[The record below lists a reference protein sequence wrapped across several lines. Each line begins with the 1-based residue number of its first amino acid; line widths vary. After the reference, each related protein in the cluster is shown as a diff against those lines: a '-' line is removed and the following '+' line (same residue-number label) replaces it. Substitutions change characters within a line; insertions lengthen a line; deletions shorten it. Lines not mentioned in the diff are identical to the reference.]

1 LTKPDNTHDRTD
13 RRKVAII
20 GCGPTGLTAAS
31 LLGKA
36 GHDVIVIERW
46 PEPYGLPR
54 LSHIDGET
62 ARLVQSAGDIDHALK
77 DASALEQYFF
87 YDDQGEVLID
97 MDWRGDNSGFPAHIA
112 IFQPEIEE
120 AMYLSAQALP
130 NVEFLRGWEV
140 DGIVQD
146 GDTVVVSAHPWDGA
160 WQEAGGKI
168 GEVRRFEVDY
178 VIGADGANSFTR
190 RSLGIE
196 RFSYGKHERWLNL
209 DSEYVR
215 DLGDRFT
222 KGAIY
227 CDPARAHMFIPIG
240 KSRVRFEVRLL
251 PGEETSHWED
261 IKNGLAW
268 LENQHGLTLED
279 VKPIRNVVYTF
290 DPAIAKSWKQGRVL
304 LAGDAAHSMM
314 PYMGQGACSGIRDG
328 ANLAWKLDL
337 VLRGK
342 ADATLL
348 DAYEEERRPHVTV
361 ITETSNMLGAVAN
374 EDDLDKVAARNAMFR
389 SGTMPPPPAFPKVET
404 GVVHG
409 EADGGLHP
417 ATGAPTPQGRL
428 RAGGREGRMD
438 EIVGGGFLIVCRED
452 PSDVLDA
459 GTRAFLDGL
468 GCRWIVVGDSA
479 APNAVEEIDGDQAR
493 FLREHGFAAY
503 LRRPD
508 FLLFG
513 GVRELSEL
521 PGLVDE
527 LRAKLR
533 WTAGDEPAGA
543 DGLAQEAVR

>member
-1 LTKPDNTHDRTD
+1 MISSEGMADRKD
-13 RRKVAII
+13 RRDIAII

-31 LLGKA
+31 LLGQA
-36 GHDVIVIERW
+36 GHRVIVIERW
-46 PEPYGLPR
+46 PDAYGLPR

-62 ARLVQSAGDIDHALK
+62 ARLVQSAGDIEHALR

-87 YDDQGEVLID
+87 YDDRGDVLID

-120 AMYLSAQALP
+120 AMYLRAQALP

-140 DGIVQD
+140 TGIEQD
-146 GDTVVVSAHPWDGA
+146 GETATVSAHPWEGA
-160 WQEAGGKI
+160 WKGAPDQPEEI
-168 GEVRRFEVDY
+168 RSFEVDF
-178 VIGADGANSFTR
+178 VIGADGANSFAR

-215 DLGDRFT
+215 DLGERFT

-251 PGEETSHWED
+251 PGEETAHWED
-261 IKNGLAW
+261 IKNGLGW
-268 LENQHGLTLED
+268 LKKQHGLTLDD

-290 DPAIAKSWKQGRVL
+290 DPAIAKCWKQGRVF
-304 LAGDAAHSMM
+304 LAGDAAHTMM

-337 VLRGK
+337 VLAGK
-342 ADATLL
+342 ADAALL
-348 DAYEEERRPHVTV
+348 ETYETERRPHATV

-374 EDDLDKVAARNAMFR
+374 EDDLEKVAARNAMFR
-389 SGTMPPPPAFPKVET
+389 SGNMPPPPAFPRVET
-404 GVVHG
+404 GVVHT
-409 EADGGLHP
+409 EADGRLHP
-417 ATGAPTPQGRL
+417 ATGAPTPQGRVRL
-428 RAGGREGRMD
+428 GECEGRMD
-438 EIVGGGFLIVCRED
+438 DVAGSGFLIVSRDD

-459 GTRAFLDGL
+459 TARAFLNDL
-468 GCRWIVVGDSA
+468 GCRWVLVGETDTESGIMQD
-479 APNAVEEIDGDQAR
+479 IDGDQ
-493 FLREHGFAAY
+493 LRYLSQNGFAAY

-513 GVRELSEL
+513 GVSELSQL
-521 PGLVDE
+521 PGLIED
-527 LRAKLR
+527 LRAKLC
-533 WTAGDEPAGA
+533 WKAGRPVEMPEVSAA
-543 DGLAQEAVR
+543 

>member
-1 LTKPDNTHDRTD
+1 MNIPKETQAGNY
-13 RRKVAII
+13 RRNIAII

-31 LLGKA
+31 LLGQA
-36 GHDVIVIERW
+36 GHNVIVIERW
-46 PEPYGLPR
+46 PEAYGLPR

-62 ARLVQSAGDIDHALK
+62 ARLVQSAGDIEHALR
-77 DASALEQYFF
+77 DASTLQQYFF
-87 YDDQGEVLID
+87 YDDQGDVLID

-120 AMYLSAQALP
+120 AMYLRAQSLP
-130 NVEFLRGWEV
+130 NVEFLRGWQV
-140 DGIVQD
+140 NGIEQN
-146 GDTVVVSAHPWDGA
+146 GGTVTVSAQPWEGA
-160 WQEAGGKI
+160 WKGASDQPE
-168 GEVRRFEVDY
+168 ETRSFEVDY

-251 PGEETSHWED
+251 PGEETAHWED

-268 LENQHGLTLED
+268 LKKQHDLTLDD

-290 DPAIAKSWKQGRVL
+290 DPAIAKSWKQGNIV
-304 LAGDAAHSMM
+304 LAGDAAHTMM

-337 VLRGK
+337 VLKGK
-342 ADATLL
+342 ADPALL
-348 DAYEEERRPHVTV
+348 ETYETERRPHVTV

-374 EDDLDKVAARNAMFR
+374 EDDLEKVAARNTMFR
-389 SGTMPPPPAFPKVET
+389 SGNMPPPPAFPRVEA
-404 GVVHG
+404 GVVHV

-417 ATGAPTPQGRL
+417 ATGAPTPQGRV
-428 RAGGREGRMD
+428 RVGGREGRMD
-438 EIVGGGFLIVCRED
+438 DVLGNGFLIVSRED
-452 PSDVLDA
+452 PSVVLDA
-459 GTRAFLDGL
+459 TAQAFLEDL
-468 GCRWIVVGDSA
+468 GCRWILVDEADTNS
-479 APNAVEEIDGDQAR
+479 EIMQDIDGDQFR
-493 FLREHGFAAY
+493 YLSQNGFAAY

-513 GVRELSEL
+513 GVSELSQL
-521 PGLVDE
+521 PGLIEE
-527 LRAKLR
+527 LRVKLC
-533 WTAGDEPAGA
+533 WKA
-543 DGLAQEAVR
+543 DRPLKISEVSAA

>member
-1 LTKPDNTHDRTD
+1 MNASSKTQAPAQ
-13 RRKVAII
+13 RRKIAII

-31 LLGKA
+31 MLGQA
-36 GHDVIVIERW
+36 GHSVIVIERQ

-62 ARLVQSAGDIDHALK
+62 ARLVQSAGDVEHALR

-87 YDDQGEVLID
+87 YDDQGDVLID

-120 AMYLSAQALP
+120 AMYLRAQSLP

-140 DGIVQD
+140 NGMDAEG
-146 GDTVVVSAHPWDGA
+146 GTVTISAHPWEEAWTGA
-160 WQEAGGKI
+160 VDKPE
-168 GEVRRFEVDY
+168 ETRRFEVDY
-178 VIGADGANSFTR
+178 VIGADGANSYTR
-190 RSLGIE
+190 RTLGIE

-251 PGEETSHWED
+251 PGEETAHWED

-268 LENQHGLTLED
+268 LKKQHELTLED

-290 DPAIAKSWKQGRVL
+290 DPAIAKSWKQGNIL
-304 LAGDAAHSMM
+304 LAGDAAHTMM

-328 ANLAWKLDL
+328 SNLAWKLDL
-337 VLRGK
+337 VLSGK
-342 ADATLL
+342 ADPALL
-348 DAYEEERRPHVTV
+348 ETYESERRPHVTV

-374 EDDLDKVAARNAMFR
+374 EDDLEKVAARNEMFR
-389 SGTMPPPPAFPKVET
+389 SGNMPPPPAFPRVET
-404 GVVHG
+404 GVVHT

-417 ATGAPTPQGRL
+417 ATGAPTPQGRM
-428 RAGGREGRMD
+428 RQGDREGRMD
-438 EIVGGGFLIVCRED
+438 ELTGGGFLIVARED
-452 PSDVLDA
+452 PSAVLDA
-459 GTRAFLDGL
+459 GARGFLKDL
-468 GCRWIVVGDSA
+468 GCRWVVVGDA
-479 APNAVEEIDGDQAR
+479 ETTGADALRDLDGDQ
-493 FLREHGFAAY
+493 LRYMETHGFAAY

-513 GVRELSEL
+513 GVSSLSEL
-521 PGLVDE
+521 PTLITD
-527 LRAKLR
+527 LRDKLC
-533 WTAGDEPAGA
+533 WTAPQPAA
-543 DGLAQEAVR
+543 AATESVA